1 MAERTAP
8 PSVDLPALKKRL
20 GRTGAWLSSLAAV
33 SADQE
38 RRAVTAIEELGYGA
52 LWVSEINTGKEAL
65 THAALLLSASRRLM
79 IATGVASIYGR
90 DATAAAAGASTLAE
104 AWQGRFVLGLGV
116 SHLPMV
122 SGRGHQYG
130 KPLPAMRAYL
140 DAMDAT
146 PYDAPVPGPVPRVLA
161 ALRPKML
168 ELAATR
174 AQGAHPYFVT
184 PEHTR
189 RARQILGP
197 DPLLAPEQAV
207 VVDTDPA
214 RARATARKSAA
225 DGGMPGSGV
234 APLSVPSYLNN
245 LRELGFSDSD
255 FKDGGS
261 DALID
266 ALVPWGDPE
275 SLAERIREHHRA
287 GADHVAVQPL
297 APTLDQQLEDLR
309 RLAPAL
315 AG

>member
-1 MAERTAP
+1 MAERTPP
-8 PSVDLPALKKRL
+8 PSVDLPALKNRL
-20 GRTGAWLSSLAAV
+20 GRIGVWLVSLATAP
-33 SADQE
+33 ADQE
-38 RRAVTAIEELGYGA
+38 RRAVAAIEELGYGA
-52 LWVSEINTGKEAL
+52 LWFGETPTGKEAF

-79 IATGVASIYGR
+79 IATGIASIYGR

-161 ALRPKML
+161 ALRPNML

-174 AQGAHPYFVT
+174 TQGAHPYFVT

-207 VVDTDPA
+207 VADTDPA
-214 RARATARKSAA
+214 RARATARRYAA
-225 DGGMPGSGV
+225 PYLSMPN
-234 APLSVPSYLNN
+234 YLNN

-255 FKDGGS
+255 FEGGGS

-266 ALVPWGDPE
+266 AVVPWGDPE
-275 SLAERIREHHRA
+275 SLGERVREHYRA
-287 GADHVAVQPL
+287 GADHVAVQPV
-297 APTLDQQLEDLR
+297 ARTLDQQLEDLR
-309 RLAPAL
+309 RLAPVL

>member
-1 MAERTAP
+1 MAERTPP

-20 GRTGAWLSSLAAV
+20 GRIGVWLVSLATA

-38 RRAVTAIEELGYGA
+38 RRAVAAIEELGYGA
-52 LWVSEINTGKEAL
+52 LWFGETPTGKEAF

-146 PYDAPVPGPVPRVLA
+146 PYDAPVPEPVPRVLA

-189 RARQILGP
+189 GARQILGP

-214 RARATARKSAA
+214 RARATARKSAVFA
-225 DGGMPGSGV
+225 
-234 APLSVPSYLNN
+234 LSVPSYLNN

-255 FKDGGS
+255 FNDGGS

-266 ALVPWGDPE
+266 ALVPWGEPE
-275 SLAERIREHHRA
+275 SLAERIREHYRA
-287 GADHVAVQPL
+287 GADHVAVQPV
-297 APTLDQQLEDLR
+297 ARTLDQQLEDLR
-309 RLAPAL
+309 RLAPLL

>member
-1 MAERTAP
+1 MAERTP
-8 PSVDLPALKKRL
+8 PLSVDLPALKKRL
-20 GRTGAWLSSLAAV
+20 GRIGVWLVSLATA

-38 RRAVTAIEELGYGA
+38 RHAVAAIEELAYGA

-146 PYDAPVPGPVPRVLA
+146 PYDAPVPEPVPRVLA

-189 RARQILGP
+189 GARQILGP

-214 RARATARKSAA
+214 RARATARKSAVFA
-225 DGGMPGSGV
+225 
-234 APLSVPSYLNN
+234 LSVPSYLNN

-255 FKDGGS
+255 FNDGGS

-266 ALVPWGDPE
+266 ALVPWGEPE
-275 SLAERIREHHRA
+275 SLAERIREHYRA
-287 GADHVAVQPL
+287 GADHVAVQPV
-297 APTLDQQLEDLR
+297 ARTLDQQLEDLR
-309 RLAPAL
+309 RLAPLL

>member
-1 MAERTAP
+1 
-8 PSVDLPALKKRL
+8 V
-20 GRTGAWLSSLAAV
+20 
-33 SADQE
+33 
-38 RRAVTAIEELGYGA
+38 
-52 LWVSEINTGKEAL
+52 
-65 THAALLLSASRRLM
+65 
-79 IATGVASIYGR
+79 
-90 DATAAAAGASTLAE
+90 AAGASTLAE

-174 AQGAHPYFVT
+174 AHGAHPYFVT

-207 VVDTDPA
+207 VADTDPA
-214 RARATARKSAA
+214 RARATARQYAA
-225 DGGMPGSGV
+225 PYLSMPN
-234 APLSVPSYLNN
+234 YLNN

-287 GADHVAVQPL
+287 GADHVAVHPL
-297 APTLDQQLEDLR
+297 ARTVDQQLEGLR

>member
-1 MAERTAP
+1 MAERTATP
-8 PSVDLPALKKRL
+8 PVDLPALKQRL
-20 GRTGAWLSSLAAV
+20 GRTGAWLSSLAAA

-38 RRAVTAIEELGYGA
+38 RRAVAAIEELGYGA
-52 LWVSEINTGKEAL
+52 LWFGETPTGKEAF

-79 IATGVASIYGR
+79 IATGIASIYGR
-90 DATAAAAGASTLAE
+90 DPAAAAAGASTLSE

-116 SHLPMV
+116 SHLPQV

-130 KPLPAMRAYL
+130 KPLSTMRAYL

-174 AQGAHPYFVT
+174 TQGAHPYFVT

-207 VVDTDPA
+207 VADTDPA
-214 RARATARKSAA
+214 RARATARRYAA
-225 DGGMPGSGV
+225 PYLSMPN
-234 APLSVPSYLNN
+234 YLNN

-255 FKDGGS
+255 FESGGS

-266 ALVPWGDPE
+266 AVVVWGDPE
-275 SLAERIREHHRA
+275 SLGECIREHYRA

-297 APTLDQQLEDLR
+297 ARTLGQQLEDLR
-309 RLAPAL
+309 RLAPLL

>member
-1 MAERTAP
+1 MAERTP
-8 PSVDLPALKKRL
+8 PLSVDLPALKKRL
-20 GRTGAWLSSLAAV
+20 GRIGVWLVSLATA

-38 RRAVTAIEELGYGA
+38 RHAVAAIEELGYGA

-146 PYDAPVPGPVPRVLA
+146 PYDAPVPEPVPRVLA

-189 RARQILGP
+189 GARQILGP

-214 RARATARKSAA
+214 RARATARKSAVFA
-225 DGGMPGSGV
+225 
-234 APLSVPSYLNN
+234 LSVPSYLNN

-255 FKDGGS
+255 FNDGGS

-266 ALVPWGDPE
+266 ALVPWGEPE
-275 SLAERIREHHRA
+275 SLAERIREHYRA
-287 GADHVAVQPL
+287 GADHVAVQPV
-297 APTLDQQLEDLR
+297 ARTLDQQLEDLR
-309 RLAPAL
+309 RLAPLL

>member
-1 MAERTAP
+1 MAERTPLP
-8 PSVDLPALKKRL
+8 PVDLPALKTRL
-20 GRTGAWLSSLAAV
+20 GRIGVWLLSLSTV

-38 RRAVTAIEELGYGA
+38 RHAVATIEGLGYGT
-52 LWVSEINTGKEAL
+52 LWVGESPTGKEAL

-79 IATGVASIYGR
+79 IATGIASIYGR
-90 DATAAAAGASTLAE
+90 DATAAATGANTLSE

-116 SHLPMV
+116 SHLPYV

-130 KPLPAMRAYL
+130 KPVSTMRAYL

-146 PYDAPVPGPVPRVLA
+146 AYDAPVSKPVPRVLA

-174 AQGAHPYFVT
+174 AQGAHTSFVT

-189 RARQILGP
+189 RARQPLGP

-214 RARATARKSAA
+214 RARATARQYAA
-225 DGGMPGSGV
+225 PYLSMPN
-234 APLSVPSYLNN
+234 YLNS

-255 FKDGGS
+255 FEGGGS

-266 ALVPWGDPE
+266 AVVPWGEPE
-275 SLAERIREHHRA
+275 SLGERIREHYRA
-287 GADHVAVQPL
+287 GADHVAVQPV
-297 APTLDQQLEDLR
+297 ARTLDQQLEDLR
-309 RLAPAL
+309 RLAPTL
-315 AG
+315 VG